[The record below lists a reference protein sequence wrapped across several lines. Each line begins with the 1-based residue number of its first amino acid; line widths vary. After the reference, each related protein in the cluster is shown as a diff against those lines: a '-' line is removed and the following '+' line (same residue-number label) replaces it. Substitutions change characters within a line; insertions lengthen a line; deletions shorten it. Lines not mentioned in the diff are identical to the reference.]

1 MYGLIKIKMKK
12 GKFVFIAKDVIEKEI
27 ASLKKLKSN
36 INSSFNNAVDAILKC
51 KSGKVILSGVG
62 KSGIIAKKISATFAS
77 TGTPSFFLDA
87 SNASHGDMGQISSND
102 ILILISLSGD
112 SNELKNIIQFS
123 SRNKKITLIG
133 ITSKKNSLLYQNSD
147 IKLHLPKVNEVD
159 PANIVPTSSTIIQL
173 SIGDALAIACMRA
186 KNFGR
191 KEFKKFHPS
200 GSLSIKLRTVEDL
213 MISGRKLP
221 VINENKLMRKA
232 ISIINIKKLGVIIV
246 TNRVGETV
254 GIITDG
260 DIKRATEKS
269 EDIKKLKVK
278 KIMSK
283 KPFTVDKDMLAA
295 QALSIMNYNKITSL
309 CVHQNKKKNKSVG
322 IIHIHNI
329 LEANIN

>member
-1 MYGLIKIKMKK
+1 MKK